1 MGIVAHSRY
10 IGLLSF
16 RQVMEDMT
24 DSGMMRVYHFCDEVY
39 GLQNIEKS
47 RLKVATIM
55 DLNDPFE
62 MVCYS
67 SPDKEV
73 RKKLNEFKAAIATKF
88 GMLCF
93 SQSFRSPV
101 QWAHYANK
109 HRGLCLV
116 FDVPDHNMHFVE
128 YKHGRINFD
137 VAQYTKLDKRER
149 FEMMQKQ
156 LRIKHSQWRYE
167 REVRR
172 VFLLSETDPENDL
185 YFRSFDS
192 VGTLSQ
198 VIVGCNSAITPQ
210 DLKKSLGA
218 RKGMVECFKVRT
230 AFKSYTIVR
239 NKDDSLWH

>member
-1 MGIVAHSRY
+1 
-10 IGLLSF
+10 
-16 RQVMEDMT
+16 MT

-67 SPDKEV
+67 SLDTDI
-73 RKKLNEFKAAIATKF
+73 RKKIGEFKAAIASKF
-88 GMLCF
+88 GLLCF
-93 SQSFRSPV
+93 SQSFQSPV

-109 HRGLCLV
+109 HKGLCLV
-116 FDVPDHNMHFVE
+116 FDVPEHNMHLVE
-128 YKHGRINFD
+128 YKFGRMNFD
-137 VAQYTKLDKRER
+137 VAQYADLNKRER
-149 FEMMQKQ
+149 FEMMEKQ

-172 VFLLSETDPENDL
+172 ILLLNESDPENGL

-198 VIVGCNSAITPQ
+198 VIVGCNSGILRQ
-210 DLKKSLGA
+210 DLEKSLGV
-218 RKGMVECFKVRT
+218 RKDKVEYFKVRT
-230 AFKSYTIVR
+230 AFKSYKIVR
-239 NKDDSLWH
+239 NRDDSLWR

>member
-1 MGIVAHSRY
+1 
-10 IGLLSF
+10 
-16 RQVMEDMT
+16 MT

-67 SPDKEV
+67 SPDKDV
-73 RKKLNEFKAAIATKF
+73 RNKLNGFKAAIAEKF
-88 GMLCF
+88 GLLCF

-101 QWAHYANK
+101 QWGHYANK
-109 HRGLCLV
+109 HKGLCLA
-116 FDVPDHNMHFVE
+116 FDVPKHNMHFVE
-128 YKHGRINFD
+128 YKFGRLNFD
-137 VAQYTKLDKRER
+137 VAQYADLDKRER
-149 FEMMQKQ
+149 SEMMQKQ

-172 VFLLSETDPENDL
+172 VLLLNESDSENGL

-192 VGTLSQ
+192 IGTLSQ
-198 VIVGCNSAITPQ
+198 VIVGCNSAILPQ
-210 DLKKSLGA
+210 DLDKRLGI
-218 RKGMVECFKVRT
+218 RKDKVECFKVRT
-230 AFKSYTIVR
+230 AFKSYKIVR
-239 NKDDSLWH
+239 NKDDSLWC

>member
-1 MGIVAHSRY
+1 
-10 IGLLSF
+10 
-16 RQVMEDMT
+16 MT

-39 GLQNIEKS
+39 GMQNIEKS

-67 SPDKEV
+67 SLEKDV
-73 RKKLNEFKAAIATKF
+73 RRKLNEFKSAIASKF
-88 GMLCF
+88 GLLCF

-109 HRGLCLV
+109 HRGLCLA
-116 FDVPDHNMHFVE
+116 FDVPVHNMHFVE
-128 YKHGRINFD
+128 YKFGRLNFD
-137 VAQYTKLDKRER
+137 VAQYADLNKRER
-149 FEMMQKQ
+149 SEMMQKQ

-172 VFLLSETDPENDL
+172 ILLLSESEQESGL

-192 VGTLSQ
+192 IGTLSQ
-198 VIVGCNSAITPQ
+198 VIVGCNSAILPK
-210 DLKKSLGA
+210 DLEKCLGA
-218 RKGMVECFKVRT
+218 RKEKVEYFKVRT
-230 AFKSYTIVR
+230 AFKSYKIVKNR
-239 NKDDSLWH
+239 DASLWH

>member
-1 MGIVAHSRY
+1 
-10 IGLLSF
+10 
-16 RQVMEDMT
+16 MT

-67 SPDKEV
+67 SPDKDV
-73 RKKLNEFKAAIATKF
+73 RKKLNDFKRVIASKF
-88 GMLCF
+88 GLLCF

-109 HRGLCLV
+109 HKGLCLA
-116 FDVPDHNMHFVE
+116 FDVPKHNMHFVE
-128 YKHGRINFD
+128 YKFGRIGFD
-137 VAQYTKLDKRER
+137 VAQYADLDKRER
-149 FEMMQKQ
+149 SEMMQKQ

-172 VFLLSETDPENDL
+172 IFLLSDADHEKGL

-192 VGTLSQ
+192 IGTLSQ
-198 VIVGCNSAITPQ
+198 VIVGCNSDIGPQ
-210 DLKKSLGA
+210 DLNQQLGA
-218 RKGMVECFKVRT
+218 RKDSVECFKVRT
-230 AFKSYTIVR
+230 AFQSYKIVR
-239 NKDDSLWH
+239 NKDGSLWR